1 MPLPQLNVYRHD
13 SKKRA
18 LITLTGEIDLQ
29 SAPLVR
35 EALERCLRDGVRTI
49 DVDLTPVTFC
59 DCSGLNTFIKASQRT
74 AEVGGSLQLHYPPY
88 TLALL
93 VELTGTGFLLAGLP
107 PVQGESPL
115 TPAPTATDPAPGL
128 LACSEAHRSELV
140 RPG

>member
-59 DCSGLNTFIKASQRT
+59 DCSGLNTFIEASQRT
-74 AEVGGSLQLHYPPY
+74 AEVGGSSNSTTRP

-115 TPAPTATDPAPGL
+115 TPAPTATDPAPGP
-128 LACSEAHRSELV
+128 LASSEAHRSELV